1 MALPLHLE
9 AGGLIV
15 CQGTTP
21 LAVDLVLL
29 AVSHALAALVLDGH
43 TRDNRVRAAS
53 VPAALHSSVGVGGGG
68 GAGLELAEA
77 SETPCVVKR
86 EYY

>member
-1 MALPLHLE
+1 MALPLHLQ

-15 CQGTTP
+15 CQGATP
-21 LAVDLVLL
+21 LAVDLVRLS
-29 AVSHALAALVLDGH
+29 VSHALTALGLDGH
-43 TRDNRVRAAS
+43 TRDDWVRAAS
-53 VPAALHSSVGVGGGG
+53 VSAALHSSVGVDGGG
-68 GAGLELAEA
+68 GADLELAEA